1 MRPKSHERA
10 LCTAEAHRAPARPD
24 LAVARIA
31 AGCEGVVDLDELRAC
46 GLSRNAIS
54 SRVKAG
60 RLFPIHSRIYAV
72 GHPVLSLTA
81 RFVAAVKACGP
92 GAGLTHRASAAY
104 WGIRDW
110 TEADI
115 EVTVPG
121 ELRRRHP
128 GIRAHR
134 SSLVRRSDFMVRSGV
149 LVATPTWTV
158 FTLGSVLGAGEVT
171 AAARRALGLGLTS
184 VPQLVALLN
193 RVTGHRGAGRLR
205 EALARGAVPT
215 RSLLED
221 VVYDLIVSSGFVPP
235 AVNRPIRIA
244 GRTVIPDFRWS
255 AQQLIVEA
263 DGARWHGNALA
274 RAGDAERQALL
285 EASGETVL
293 RVGWDEAV
301 GRPTRFA
308 TRLAAAGAPLEP
320 RVVDLSA

>member
-1 MRPKSHERA
+1 MRPKTHERA
-10 LCTAEAHRAPARPD
+10 MRTAEGHIAPARPD

-31 AGCEGVVDLDELRAC
+31 AECEGVVDLDELRAC
-46 GLSRNAIS
+46 GLSRNAVS

-60 RLFPIHSRIYAV
+60 RLFPIHSCVYAV
-72 GHPVLSLTA
+72 GHPELSLTA

-92 GAGLTHRASAAY
+92 DAGLTHRASAAY
-104 WGIRDW
+104 WEIRDW
-110 TEADI
+110 TEGEI
-115 EVTVPG
+115 EVTVAG
-121 ELRRRHP
+121 EVKRRHP

-134 SSLVRRSDFMVRSGV
+134 SSLARRSDFMVRSGV

-158 FTLGSVLGAGEVT
+158 FTLASVLGVGEVT

-184 VPQLVALLN
+184 VPQLVALLD
-193 RVTGHRGAGRLR
+193 RITGHRGAGRLR

-215 RSLLED
+215 RSLLEG
-221 VVYDLIVSSGFVPP
+221 VVYDLIVRSGFVPP
-235 AVNRPIRIA
+235 EVNRPIRIA
-244 GRTVIPDFRWS
+244 GRKVIPDFRWP

-263 DGARWHGNALA
+263 DGARWHDNALA

-308 TRLAAAGAPLEP
+308 KRLAAAGAPVEP
-320 RVVDLSA
+320 RAVAQSA